1 MVPDPDA
8 RRLLDAFEEYQVF
21 FVDRVQRPGARR
33 YACKRQKEH
42 LRKRGKLLQYDKVTL
57 EMPKLLDDSGL
68 SEWSNHL
75 KFEAV
80 TVISRED
87 AVLMLMSRDVE
98 ESLTRWLEVVK
109 NEFERTEQADIP
121 PRMKSRFLVRGD
133 LSQVLTRS
141 DFPTAEKDAFFTVL
155 SFASSRRL
163 TICKG
168 DLDHGYFQGEKLCK
182 PLIVRHPQGGL
193 PEKQINPDDRMLCFV
208 PIFATRDAG

>member
-21 FVDRVQRPGARR
+21 FVDRVQLPGARR
-33 YACKRQKEH
+33 YACKRQKMEH

-57 EMPKLLDDSGL
+57 EMQKLLDDSRL

-75 KFEAV
+75 EFEAV
-80 TVISRED
+80 TVISSED
-87 AVLMLMSRDVE
+87 AVLMLMSTDVE

-155 SFASSRRL
+155 SFASSQRL

-182 PLIVRHPQGGL
+182 PLDCSSSTGWIARETDQP
-193 PEKQINPDDRMLCFV
+193 R
-208 PIFATRDAG
+208 